1 MALKLVRA
9 DDYAVRA
16 MIHLACLPEGSTA
29 LRNEIAEAQKSPGS
43 FMAKILRRLV
53 RARLLHS
60 SRGVKGGFCLAKPA
74 SEISMLD
81 ILEAI
86 EGPLSMARCVPDA
99 RGFEWSSECP
109 AAAVCATSSD
119 DASVSMSR
127 NATRLYWRQN
137 PRTIAAPMPRPRT
150 QRAAASNVTQ
160 VRTFPL
166 RVSAVTG
173 PFGVFASI

>member
-16 MIHLACLPEGSTA
+16 MIHLACLPVGATA
-29 LRNEIAEAQKSPGS
+29 LRNEIAEAQRIPAS

-53 RARLLHS
+53 RAGLLRS

-86 EGPLSMARCVPDA
+86 EGPLSLASCVPDP
-99 RGFEWSSECP
+99 RGCEWSSECP
-109 AAAVCATSSD
+109 AAAVWSKVQVVVRDILGNADLETLV
-119 DASVSMSR
+119 SVR
-127 NATRLYWRQN
+127 RCNGR
-137 PRTIAAPMPRPRT
+137 
-150 QRAAASNVTQ
+150 V
-160 VRTFPL
+160 VRVPGL
-166 RVSAVTG
+166 EALAG
-173 PFGVFASI
+173 

>member
-1 MALKLVRA
+1 MALKLVKA

-29 LRNEIAEAQKSPGS
+29 LRSEIAEAQKIPGS

-53 RARLLHS
+53 RARLLNS

-86 EGPLSMARCVPDA
+86 EGPLSLTRCVPDP
-99 RGFEWSSECP
+99 RGCEWSSECP
-109 AAAVCATSSD
+109 AAAV
-119 DASVSMSR
+119 
-127 NATRLYWRQN
+127 W
-137 PRTIAAPMPRPRT
+137 
-150 QRAAASNVTQ
+150 SNVQ
-160 VRTFPL
+160 GAVRDILANADLETL
-166 RVSAVTG
+166 VSARRCNGRVVNAPDIRALAG
-173 PFGVFASI
+173 

>member
-29 LRNEIAEAQKSPGS
+29 LRSEVAEAQRIPGS

-53 RARLLHS
+53 RARLLDS

-99 RGFEWSSECP
+99 RGCEWSSGCP
-109 AAAVCATSSD
+109 AAAVW
-119 DASVSMSR
+119 SR
-127 NATRLYWRQN
+127 VQVAVQDILGNADLETL
-137 PRTIAAPMPRPRT
+137 
-150 QRAAASNVTQ
+150 
-160 VRTFPL
+160 
-166 RVSAVTG
+166 VSARRCNGRVMSAPDIRALAG
-173 PFGVFASI
+173 

>member
-29 LRNEIAEAQKSPGS
+29 LRDEIAEAQRIPGS

-60 SRGVKGGFCLAKPA
+60 SRGVKGGFGLAKPA
-74 SEISMLD
+74 AEISMLD

-86 EGPLSMARCVPDA
+86 EGPLSLARCVPDP
-99 RGFEWSSECP
+99 RGCEWSSECP
-109 AAAVCATSSD
+109 AAAVW
-119 DASVSMSR
+119 SR
-127 NATRLYWRQN
+127 VQIAVKDILKNADLETL
-137 PRTIAAPMPRPRT
+137 
-150 QRAAASNVTQ
+150 
-160 VRTFPL
+160 
-166 RVSAVTG
+166 VSARRCNGRVVSVADLRALAG
-173 PFGVFASI
+173 

>member
-29 LRNEIAEAQKSPGS
+29 LRSEVAEAQKIPGS

-99 RGFEWSSECP
+99 RGCEWSSGCP
-109 AAAVCATSSD
+109 AAAVWSRVQFAVTD
-119 DASVSMSR
+119 ILR
-127 NATRLYWRQN
+127 NADLE
-137 PRTIAAPMPRPRT
+137 A
-150 QRAAASNVTQ
+150 
-160 VRTFPL
+160 L
-166 RVSAVTG
+166 VSARRCNGRVVDVTDLRALAG
-173 PFGVFASI
+173 

>member
-16 MIHLACLPEGSTA
+16 MIHLACVPEGSTA
-29 LRNEIAEAQKSPGS
+29 LRNEIAEAQRIPGS

-60 SRGVKGGFCLAKPA
+60 SRGVKGGFGLAKPA

-86 EGPLSMARCVPDA
+86 EGPLSLARCVPDP
-99 RGFEWSSECP
+99 RGCEWSSGCP
-109 AAAVCATSSD
+109 AAAVWSKVQVA
-119 DASVSMSR
+119 VR
-127 NATRLYWRQN
+127 GILGNADLETL
-137 PRTIAAPMPRPRT
+137 
-150 QRAAASNVTQ
+150 
-160 VRTFPL
+160 
-166 RVSAVTG
+166 VSARRCNGRVVNVPDVDLKALAG
-173 PFGVFASI
+173 

>member
-29 LRNEIAEAQKSPGS
+29 LRSEIAEAQKIPGS

-99 RGFEWSSECP
+99 RGCEWSSGCP
-109 AAAVCATSSD
+109 AAAVW
-119 DASVSMSR
+119 SR
-127 NATRLYWRQN
+127 VQ
-137 PRTIAAPMPRPRT
+137 
-150 QRAAASNVTQ
+150 
-160 VRTFPL
+160 
-166 RVSAVTG
+166 SAVTDILRNADLETLVSARRCNG
-173 PFGVFASI
+173 RVVGVTDLRALAG